1 MIDQANPTPA
11 DNMPQAFHAG
21 ERALQQTVGLAEHM
35 AQVGEQVL
43 RDHMPLQ
50 HRVLFTQLPF
60 VVVGS
65 VDAAGQPTASIL
77 AAPPGF
83 VGSPDERSL
92 HIAARPQPADPL
104 AANLHVGAS
113 LGMLGIEPHTRRRNR
128 ANGIVTALNDEGIS
142 LGVRQSFGNC
152 PKYIQAREPVFDA
165 TRVAGPARISAGLD
179 PQAVRLIEQAD
190 TFFIASAHS
199 EAIHQT
205 ADSAQRSHGVD
216 VSHRGGKP
224 GFVRI
229 DANGMLTV
237 PDFRGNF
244 FFNTLG
250 NLLIHPQAGLLFID
264 FSNGDLL
271 QIDVQAE
278 IITHGAELASFV
290 GAERLLRLRPIR
302 SVWRP
307 AALALHWRE
316 LPEKLQSPALQGLGA
331 WPATPQ
337 P

>member
-1 MIDQANPTPA
+1 MLTS
-11 DNMPQAFHAG
+11 NMPSAFHAG
-21 ERALQQTVGLAEHM
+21 ERAMQQAVGVAERM
-35 AQVGEQVL
+35 AQVGEQVM

-50 HRVLFTQLPF
+50 HREFFTQLPF

-65 VDAAGQPTASIL
+65 VDATGQPTASIL

-83 VGSPDERSL
+83 VSSPDERSL
-92 HIAARPQPADPL
+92 HIAAQAQSADPL

-113 LGMLGIEPHTRRRNR
+113 LGVLGIEPHTRRRNR
-128 ANGIVTALNDEGIS
+128 ANGVVTALDDDGVTLGIQ
-142 LGVRQSFGNC
+142 QSFGNC
-152 PKYIQAREPVFDA
+152 PKYIQARQPVFDA
-165 TRVAGPARISAGLD
+165 ARVPGPARISAGLG

-199 EAIHQT
+199 EAARDASGNGAAGT
-205 ADSAQRSHGVD
+205 QRAHGVD

-224 GFVRI
+224 GFVRV

-250 NLLIHPQAGLLFID
+250 NLLIHPKAGLLFID
-264 FSNGDLL
+264 FSSGDLL
-271 QIDVQAE
+271 QLDVHAD
-278 IITHGAELASFV
+278 IITRGAELASFV
-290 GAERLLRLRPIR
+290 GAERLLHLRPIR

-307 AALALHWRE
+307 TALALHWRE
-316 LPEKLQSPALQGLGA
+316 SPETLWSPSLQGLGA
-331 WPATPQ
+331 WPAAPQ